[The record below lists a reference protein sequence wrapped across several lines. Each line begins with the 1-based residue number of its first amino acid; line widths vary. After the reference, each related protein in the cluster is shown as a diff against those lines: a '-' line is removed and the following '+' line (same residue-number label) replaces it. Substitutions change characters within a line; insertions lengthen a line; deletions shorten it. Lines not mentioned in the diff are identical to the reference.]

1 MADFET
7 VDIPGL
13 PAASA
18 LTGAE
23 ITIVNQGG
31 VTKRSTLTN
40 ESNFTLNQVDSAF
53 IVAAIGFT
61 PYNST
66 NPSGYITGI
75 NSGMVTTA
83 LGFTPY
89 NATNPSGYITS
100 SALTGYA
107 TQSYVNSQ
115 GFLTNITGIIS
126 AGTNISFT
134 GTGTAIDPYVISA
147 SGGGGGGS
155 LPSNEIG
162 YGNGSSII
170 SSSKFTR
177 SSSTGLVSI
186 GNSVTDLGTY
196 RTDVDTMLTIGRST
210 DPTVNT
216 NAHGMSDGS
225 YFKKNFAS
233 LAYASWTGNVTYL
246 GTVAYDHYAGY
257 QTALVLGD
265 TCTLGSAYG
274 LTHNVSVGAGTSL
287 TSKFDVYVT
296 DGTGSGTITDQI
308 GLQVNTLTKGSSK
321 NYAINVQ
328 SNDSN
333 FGGNIR
339 FTTSGSSTGNLTPA
353 LNFYH
358 ANSFKTAYIVDKL
371 NANSSS
377 LQLYVAGSSLVAAR
391 LILELNGD
399 DLSNTG
405 SGSSTATLNGTLQ
418 FTDVTNTNPLN
429 GQIWFEGGVFKK
441 RQGGT
446 TTNL

>member
-1 MADFET
+1 MSKKYTA
-7 VDIPGL
+7 L
-13 PAASA
+13 PDAGTI
-18 LTGAE
+18 TGAE
-23 ITIVNQGG
+23 IFAVVQSGSSVKTT
-31 VTKRSTLTN
+31 VTAV
-40 ESNFTLNQVDSAF
+40 SNFALNQVDSAF
-53 IVAAIGFT
+53 VITALGYT

-100 SALTGYA
+100 AALTGYA

-115 GFLTNITGIIS
+115 GFLTNATGLVS
-126 AGTNISFT
+126 AGTNVSLT
-134 GTGTAIDPYVISA
+134 GTGTAVDPYVISA

-155 LPSNEIG
+155 LPASEIG
-162 YGNGSSII
+162 YGNGTTIVSSA
-170 SSSKFTR
+170 KFTR
-177 SSSTGLVSI
+177 NSTTGLVSI
-186 GNSVTDLGTY
+186 GNSVADLGTY
-196 RTDVDTMLTIGRST
+196 RTDIDTMLTIGRST
-210 DPTVNT
+210 DPTANT

-225 YFKKNFAS
+225 YFKKNFNS

-308 GLQVNTLTKGSSK
+308 GLQVNTLTKGSGK

-339 FTTSGSSTGNLTPA
+339 MTTSGSSTGSLTPA

-358 ANSFKTAYIVDKL
+358 ANTYKTSYAVGKL

-377 LQLYVAGSSLVAAR
+377 FQVYVAGASLVANK
-391 LILELNGD
+391 LIWELNGD

-405 SGSSTATLNGTLQ
+405 SGSSTATLNGTFQ
-418 FTDVTNTNPLN
+418 FTDVTNTNPQN